1 MNDCNWMVP
10 YIYAVV
16 LLVVVVVLFQLW
28 TLQSLNKSIVK
39 YMFEAIGEI

>member
-10 YIYAVV
+10 NIYAVV

-39 YMFEAIGEI
+39 YMFEEIGEI